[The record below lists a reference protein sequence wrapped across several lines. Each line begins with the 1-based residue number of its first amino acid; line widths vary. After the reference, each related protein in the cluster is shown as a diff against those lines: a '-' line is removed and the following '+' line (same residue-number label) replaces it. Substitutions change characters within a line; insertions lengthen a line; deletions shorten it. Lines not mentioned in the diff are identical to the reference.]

1 MPEQHAPDASRGR
14 TAPSVTRSLVRVL
27 RFQTLWTMLR
37 GLVWNL
43 LGLGLLGCV
52 LADRLREDALAVALC
67 VATGA
72 SVSFLAWL
80 VGAQFRRW
88 TLERFCREFRRE
100 FPQDHDG
107 LDAALELE
115 RRLRRKDPVTSFQ
128 REYLEE
134 LRERYLAPKT
144 GLLHQHVRLRRR
156 KTRQWLLLLL
166 LLVALAF
173 FWMGRAS
180 WRKAC
185 AFLGGRP
192 SLTLEFSPGRQVP
205 LHQDVTV
212 VATLRKGATPR
223 GAVRLEFRGRNG
235 GPVHRE
241 AMNPAGEGRWRLTL
255 YDLRENLRVR
265 AEDGRAVS
273 WWQSLEVYVPPAPLE
288 VRVVATPPEYTC
300 REIRFF
306 SGFEDLTVVEG
317 EHLRVRCTMP
327 PGEEWG
333 LLQEDGEGV
342 WTPLESPEFFS
353 PRDQARY
360 RPVYRRGEIVRQ
372 GAPFA
377 VRVTPDYPPV
387 VERKTPPRDGKT
399 APGEELFLHC
409 LATDDY
415 GLDEVRLCL
424 AVDDRPETR
433 RALWTPSAGESPREW
448 EGRSTVELGEL
459 TPGQVVVGWLEVRD
473 NRHPEANVTRDEPFF
488 LSVEEPFQDD
498 FAAANASGEDSG
510 KKNQRVDVADLL
522 AESKRLLRDTL
533 MLSGQWGNLPLSEAR
548 RRQGDLE
555 RDLRTL
561 SVGVR
566 GRQTQIAAAAGVAAL
581 PRPMAEGFQTASRCL
596 AQAADQ
602 AREQLFSDSRLTQQ
616 RALAA
621 LNRLAWMLAQNTRSM
636 GSGGEGEQN
645 QQGSSSG
652 TEASGGESR
661 ELPDNQRGDRQMP
674 LEELK
679 KLLEAVEEMR
689 GELQGLLP
697 ELSRDAEPI
706 LREQQR
712 RLQELLPRAAA
723 LESAR
728 SARQAMSDAAEELS
742 GASQALAN
750 DAVSEGRQR
759 TERALSALI
768 SAQEALRQAQ
778 RQEAFLQMERLAR
791 QAGELSE
798 KQQSLSGENRRR
810 AQDGASPEERQA
822 ARKDQESLE
831 REVERFRR
839 EARNSAGSLARGLPQ
854 VSDAMNRAGGAAGE
868 RIHRAQDRAKK
879 ALLYGRYDAAAQSQ
893 EDASLALG
901 EWSRNLA
908 RALEAL
914 PLHGVQELSAAL
926 EELSRMRNAL
936 TRAGEGRDGD
946 TAAARRQVAEGLG
959 RMGRVLGMPR
969 LVREGEAIGQDSL
982 PGALERLQQIQR
994 DLSRELQTLREDALQ
1009 SPALRSAPPP
1019 RKYRPQTQEYFRLLN
1034 Q

>member
-1 MPEQHAPDASRGR
+1 M
-14 TAPSVTRSLVRVL
+14 
-27 RFQTLWTMLR
+27 RFQALWTLFR
-37 GLVWNL
+37 GTVWIL

-52 LADRLREDALAVALC
+52 LADRLREDALAVVLC
-67 VATGA
+67 AATGA
-72 SVSFLAWL
+72 SALFLACFW
-80 VGAQFRRW
+80 GAQFRWW
-88 TLERFCREFRRE
+88 TFERFCREFRRE

-115 RRLRRKDPVTSFQ
+115 RRLRRKEPVTPFQ
-128 REYLEE
+128 REYLDE

-144 GLLHQHVRLRRR
+144 GLLHQYVRRR
-156 KTRQWLLLLL
+156 RRPRQWLLLPLFL
-166 LLVALAF
+166 AALAF

-180 WRKAC
+180 WRNAC
-185 AFLGGRP
+185 AFLEGRP

-212 VATLRKGATPR
+212 VATLRKGASPR
-223 GAVRLEFRGRNG
+223 GVVRLEFRGRRG
-235 GPVHRE
+235 GASRRE
-241 AMNPAGEGRWRLTL
+241 AMNPAGDGRWSLTL
-255 YDLRENLRVR
+255 YDLRETLRVR
-265 AEDGRAVS
+265 AEDGQAVS
-273 WWQSLEVYVPPAPLE
+273 RWQSLEVYVPPAPLE
-288 VRVVATPPEYTC
+288 VRVVATPPDYTR
-300 REIRFF
+300 REPRIF
-306 SGFEDLTVVEG
+306 SDFEDLTVVEG
-317 EHLRVRCTMP
+317 ERLQVRCTMP
-327 PGEEWG
+327 PGEEWR

-342 WTPLESPEFFS
+342 WRPLDSPEDFLL
-353 PRDQARY
+353 RDQARY
-360 RPVYRRGEIVRQ
+360 RPEYRRGGIVRQ
-372 GAPFA
+372 GASFE

-387 VERKTPPRDGKT
+387 VERRAPLRDGKI

-433 RALWTPSAGESPREW
+433 QVLWTPPEGDAPREW
-448 EGRSTVELGEL
+448 EGRTTVELGEL
-459 TPGQVVVGWLEVRD
+459 ASGQMVVGWLEVRD

-488 LSVEEPFQDD
+488 LSVEESFQDD
-498 FAAANASGEDSG
+498 FAATNVSGEDSER
-510 KKNQRVDVADLL
+510 KKQRVDVADLL

-533 MLSGQWGNLPLSEAR
+533 MLSGQWENLPLSEAQ
-548 RRQGDLE
+548 RRQGELE

-566 GRQTQIAAAAGVAAL
+566 GRQTQIAAAAGVMAL
-581 PRPMAEGFQTASRCL
+581 PRIMAECFQTASRCL
-596 AQAADQ
+596 DQAADKVLE
-602 AREQLFSDSRLTQQ
+602 RLFSESRLTQQ

-621 LNRLAWMLAQNTRSM
+621 LNRLAWMLTQNSRSM

-645 QQGSSSG
+645 PQGSSSG
-652 TEASGGESR
+652 KSSSGEESG
-661 ELPDNQRGDRQMP
+661 ELPDSQRGDRQTP

-697 ELSRDAEPI
+697 EFSRDAEPI
-706 LREQQR
+706 LRKQQR
-712 RLQELLPRAAA
+712 HLQELLPHAVA

-750 DAVSEGRQR
+750 DAVPEGRQR

-791 QAGELSE
+791 QARELSE
-798 KQQSLSGENRRR
+798 KQEALSRENRRR
-810 AQDGASPEERQA
+810 AREGASSEDRQG
-822 ARKDQESLE
+822 ARKDQDSLE
-831 REVERFRR
+831 RETERFRQ

-854 VSDAMNRAGGAAGE
+854 VSDAISRAGDASGE
-868 RIHRAQDRAKK
+868 RIHRGQDRAKK
-879 ALLYGRYDAAAQSQ
+879 ALLYGRYETAAQSQ
-893 EDASLALG
+893 EDASQALG

-908 RALEAL
+908 QAMEAL
-914 PLHGVQELSAAL
+914 PRHGAQELSAAL

-946 TAAARRQVAEGLG
+946 AAEVRRQVAEGLG
-959 RMGRVLGMPR
+959 RMGRGLGMPR
-969 LVREGEAIGQDSL
+969 LVREGEGIGQDSL
-982 PGALERLQQIQR
+982 PEALERLQEIQR
-994 DLSRELQTLREDALQ
+994 DLARELQALREEDALQ
-1009 SPALRSAPPP
+1009 PPALRSAPPP
-1019 RKYRPQTQEYFRLLN
+1019 RKYRPQTQEYFRRLN

>member
-1 MPEQHAPDASRGR
+1 
-14 TAPSVTRSLVRVL
+14 
-27 RFQTLWTMLR
+27 MLR
-37 GLVWNL
+37 GLVWSL
-43 LGLGLLGCV
+43 LGLGLLGCA

-67 VATGA
+67 VATGGA
-72 SVSFLAWL
+72 ALFLAWL
-80 VGAQFRRW
+80 GWAQLRWW

-115 RRLRRKDPVTSFQ
+115 RRLRLKEPVTVFQ

-144 GLLHQHVRLRRR
+144 GLLHQYVRPRRR
-156 KTRQWLLLLL
+156 RTRQWLLVPLLL
-166 LLVALAF
+166 AALGT

-192 SLTLEFSPGRQVP
+192 SLTLEFLPGRQVP

-212 VATLRKGATPR
+212 VATLRKDASPR
-223 GAVRLEFRGRNG
+223 GAVRLEFRGRG
-235 GPVHRE
+235 GGSVHQE
-241 AMNPAGEGRWRLTL
+241 TMNPAGEGRWRLTL

-265 AEDGRAVS
+265 ADDGRAVS

-288 VRVVATPPEYTC
+288 VRMVATPPEYTR
-300 REIRFF
+300 RETRVF

-317 EHLRVRCTMP
+317 ESLQVRCTMP

-333 LLQEDGEGV
+333 LLQEDGEGA
-342 WTPLESPEFFS
+342 WAPLASPEEFL

-360 RPVYRRGEIVRQ
+360 RPVYRRGGIVRQ
-372 GAPFA
+372 GAPFE

-387 VERKTPPRDGKT
+387 VERREPPRDGKV
-399 APGEELFLHC
+399 APGEELFLHF
-409 LATDDY
+409 LAADDY

-433 RALWTPSAGESPREW
+433 QVLWMHPEGEPTREW
-448 EGRSTVELGEL
+448 EGRPTVVLGEL
-459 TPGQVVVGWLEVRD
+459 APGQMVVGWLEVRD
-473 NRHPEANVTRDEPFF
+473 NRLPEANVTRDEPFF

-498 FAAANASGEDSG
+498 FAATNASGEDSG
-510 KKNQRVDVADLL
+510 KKSQRVDVADLL

-533 MLSGQWGNLPLSEAR
+533 MLSGRWENLPLSEGQ
-548 RRQGDLE
+548 RRQGELE

-581 PRPMAEGFQTASRCL
+581 PGPMAEGFQTASRCL
-596 AQAADQ
+596 DQAADQ
-602 AREQLFSDSRLTQQ
+602 VLDRLFPDSRLTQQ

-621 LNRLAWMLAQNTRSM
+621 LNRLAWMLAQNSRSM
-636 GSGGEGEQN
+636 GAGGEGEQN
-645 QQGSSSG
+645 PQGSPSG
-652 TEASGGESR
+652 TEASGEESR
-661 ELPDNQRGDRQMP
+661 EFPDRQRGDRQMP

-697 ELSRDAEPI
+697 EFSRDAEPI

-723 LESAR
+723 LENAG

-750 DAVSEGRQR
+750 AAVSEGRQR
-759 TERALSALI
+759 AERALSALI
-768 SAQEALRQAQ
+768 SVQEALRQAQ

-791 QAGELSE
+791 LADELSR
-798 KQQSLSGENRRR
+798 KQQLLSEENRRR
-810 AQDGASPEERQA
+810 AQDGAASEERQDG
-822 ARKDQESLE
+822 RKDQESLE
-831 REVERFRR
+831 REVERFRQ
-839 EARNSAGSLARGLPQ
+839 EARNSAGSLSRGLPQ
-854 VSDAMNRAGGAAGE
+854 VSDAMSRAGDAADE
-868 RIHRAQDRAKK
+868 RVHRAQDRAKK

-893 EDASLALG
+893 EDASQALG

-908 RALEAL
+908 QAMEAL
-914 PLHGVQELSAAL
+914 PRHGVQELSAAL

-936 TRAGEGRDGD
+936 TRAGEGRDGE
-946 TAAARRQVAEGLG
+946 AMESRRQVAEGLG
-959 RMGRVLGMPR
+959 RMGRVLDMPR

-982 PGALERLQQIQR
+982 GEALERLQQIQQ

-1009 SPALRSAPPP
+1009 LPALRSAPPP
-1019 RKYRPQTQEYFRLLN
+1019 RKYRPQTQEYFRRLN